1 MSELNSPRTVIVA
14 LVLLAHTAVGV
25 LGGIALDRVIFR
37 PGPLRA
43 EMAAF
48 GPDRPGSSRFDRVD
62 GSRRG
67 GGPPPGMRHR
77 MLDALGRD
85 LSLTQDQRQKID
97 SIFLGQEP
105 AYRAVREEFAP
116 RLRGLMEETRLSIE
130 KVLTPEQVQRF
141 RERHRRHL
149 EDERL

>member
-1 MSELNSPRTVIVA
+1 
-14 LVLLAHTAVGV
+14 
-25 LGGIALDRVIFR
+25 
-37 PGPLRA
+37 
-43 EMAAF
+43 
-48 GPDRPGSSRFDRVD
+48 
-62 GSRRG
+62 
-67 GGPPPGMRHR
+67 MRHR